1 MGGNSCKRILSIN
14 KLHEASV
21 KKKKGFGEDIEGG
34 SLRFP
39 PTSSAFSSQEQRRG
53 ARKYILQVVKRC
65 FSGAFW

>member
-39 PTSSAFSSQEQRRG
+39 PPPPLLFHLKNRG
-53 ARKYILQVVKRC
+53 VELASISYK
-65 FSGAFW
+65 W